1 MCYKMSQFVFSLACD
16 QWGECF
22 SFGSWMQNNWSRLK
36 LAVTNEVLWR
46 SQESVGYYIG
56 WIEKT
61 VTAASLLSLCCPFFF
76 FLHNQCFCE
85 ENLLKKKLKIRD
97 VCLWNT
103 DILTHICYRGDN
115 SRLPCLMS
123 QHGCLKVFYMLI
135 ILISH
140 TEFMEL
146 EFQLKFAWVK
156 TSVIYFSESSPYFAS
171 FDNVPCCHRIWHN
184 ESVVSQAPLSS
195 LVWDL
200 HTEHN
205 YWEQS
210 ALQLGL
216 HLLYV

>member
-1 MCYKMSQFVFSLACD
+1 MRYKMSQFIFSLACD

-56 WIEKT
+56 WIEKR
-61 VTAASLLSLCCPFFF
+61 VTAASLLSLCLFFSF
-76 FLHNQCFCE
+76 FALPV
-85 ENLLKKKLKIRD
+85 LLWRKSPKKKLKILD

-103 DILTHICYRGDN
+103 HIHTHICYSGDN

-123 QHGCLKVFYMLI
+123 QRGCLKVFYMLI

-146 EFQLKFAWVK
+146 EFQSKLAWVK
-156 TSVIYFSESSPYFAS
+156 TAVIYFSESSPYFAS
-171 FDNVPCCHRIWHN
+171 LIICP
-184 ESVVSQAPLSS
+184 VV
-195 LVWDL
+195 
-200 HTEHN
+200 TEPGTIN
-205 YWEQS
+205 
-210 ALQLGL
+210 QL
-216 HLLYV
+216 